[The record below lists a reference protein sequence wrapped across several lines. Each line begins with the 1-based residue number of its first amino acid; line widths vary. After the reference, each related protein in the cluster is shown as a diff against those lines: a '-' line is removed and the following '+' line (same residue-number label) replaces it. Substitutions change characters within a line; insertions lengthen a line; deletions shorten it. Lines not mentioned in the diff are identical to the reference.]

1 MREAAAAYRL
11 AGLCA
16 DLEGA
21 YGFTQTPESLAVGE
35 TLGDKIRATA
45 KDIDSDTAKA
55 TMKNLIGLALG
66 WIFGG

>member
-1 MREAAAAYRL
+1 VL
-11 AGLCA
+11 TSKGLTA
-16 DLEGA
+16 LRK
-21 YGFTQTPESLAVGE
+21 TPESLAVGE